1 MAACT
6 LHSKWVP
13 KVDKYLQSNL
23 LKTSYYK
30 DKKFTVIKLS
40 LLSCLIFAISCGFQ
54 ETDEE
59 IAQRIDRTL
68 MCPVCPAE
76 TLDQSQSEL
85 AKQMKSVIRSQ
96 LSEGKTDQEI
106 IDYFVQR
113 YGEEV
118 LSSPPKS
125 GSTLIAWIT
134 PVVILILI
142 TLVISIRLIKKSIVT
157 KNEI

>member
-1 MAACT
+1 
-6 LHSKWVP
+6 
-13 KVDKYLQSNL
+13 
-23 LKTSYYK
+23 
-30 DKKFTVIKLS
+30 
-40 LLSCLIFAISCGFQ
+40 
-54 ETDEE
+54 
-59 IAQRIDRTL
+59 

-85 AKQMKSVIRSQ
+85 AKQMKSVIRIQ

-106 IDYFVQR
+106 IDYFIQR

-118 LSSPPKS
+118 LASPPKS

-134 PVVILILI
+134 PVIVLILI

>member
-1 MAACT
+1 M
-6 LHSKWVP
+6 L
-13 KVDKYLQSNL
+13 D
-23 LKTSYYK
+23 TSYYK
-30 DKKFTVIKLS
+30 DKIFTVIKLF
-40 LLSCLIFAISCGFQ
+40 LLSFLLIIISCSVQ
-54 ETDEE
+54 ETEEE

-85 AKQMKSVIRSQ
+85 AKQMKSVIRIQ

-106 IDYFVQR
+106 IDYFIQR

-118 LSSPPKS
+118 LASPPKS

-134 PVVILILI
+134 PVIVLILI
-142 TLVISIRLIKKSIVT
+142 TLVISIKLIKKSIVT

>member
-1 MAACT
+1 
-6 LHSKWVP
+6 
-13 KVDKYLQSNL
+13 

>member
-85 AKQMKSVIRSQ
+85 AKQMKSVI
-96 LSEGKTDQEI
+96 
-106 IDYFVQR
+106 
-113 YGEEV
+113 
-118 LSSPPKS
+118 
-125 GSTLIAWIT
+125 STMN
-134 PVVILILI
+134 
-142 TLVISIRLIKKSIVT
+142 K
-157 KNEI
+157 

>member
-1 MAACT
+1 M
-6 LHSKWVP
+6 
-13 KVDKYLQSNL
+13 

-30 DKKFTVIKLS
+30 DKKVPVIKLS

>member
-1 MAACT
+1 
-6 LHSKWVP
+6 LE
-13 KVDKYLQSNL
+13 
-23 LKTSYYK
+23 TSYYK
-30 DKKFTVIKLS
+30 DKKLMLMKSFFL
-40 LLSCLIFAISCGFQ
+40 CFLIFTISCGIE
-54 ETDEE
+54 ETNEE

-85 AKQMKSVIRSQ
+85 AKQMKSVIRIQ
-96 LSEGKTDQEI
+96 LSEGRTDQEI

-125 GSTLIAWIT
+125 GSNLIAWIT
-134 PVVILILI
+134 PVVLLILI
-142 TLVISIRLIKKSIVT
+142 TLILSIRLIKKSIIR

>member
-1 MAACT
+1 ME
-6 LHSKWVP
+6 
-13 KVDKYLQSNL
+13 
-23 LKTSYYK
+23 TSYYK
-30 DKKFTVIKLS
+30 DKTFTVIKLF
-40 LLSCLIFAISCGFQ
+40 LLSFLFIVISCSVQ

-59 IAQRIDRTL
+59 TAQRIDRTL

-85 AKQMKSVIRSQ
+85 AKQMKSVIRIQ

-106 IDYFVQR
+106 IDYFIQR

-118 LSSPPKS
+118 LASPPKS

-134 PVVILILI
+134 PVIVLILI

>member
-1 MAACT
+1 M
-6 LHSKWVP
+6 
-13 KVDKYLQSNL
+13 
-23 LKTSYYK
+23 KTSYYK

-68 MCPVCPAE
+68 MCPVCPAQ

>member
-1 MAACT
+1 M
-6 LHSKWVP
+6 
-13 KVDKYLQSNL
+13 
-23 LKTSYYK
+23 KTAYFK

>member
-1 MAACT
+1 M
-6 LHSKWVP
+6 
-13 KVDKYLQSNL
+13 
-23 LKTSYYK
+23 
-30 DKKFTVIKLS
+30 IKLF
-40 LLSCLIFAISCGFQ
+40 LLSFLLIIISCSVQ
-54 ETDEE
+54 ETEEE

-85 AKQMKSVIRSQ
+85 AKQMKSVIRIQ

-106 IDYFVQR
+106 IDYFIQR

-118 LSSPPKS
+118 LASPPKS

-134 PVVILILI
+134 PVIVLILI

>member
-1 MAACT
+1 M
-6 LHSKWVP
+6 
-13 KVDKYLQSNL
+13 
-23 LKTSYYK
+23 KTSYYK

-118 LSSPPKS
+118 LASPPKS

-134 PVVILILI
+134 PVIVLILI

>member
-1 MAACT
+1 M
-6 LHSKWVP
+6 
-13 KVDKYLQSNL
+13 
-23 LKTSYYK
+23 
-30 DKKFTVIKLS
+30 IKLF
-40 LLSCLIFAISCGFQ
+40 LLSFLLIIISCSVQ
-54 ETDEE
+54 ETEEE

-85 AKQMKSVIRSQ
+85 AKQMKSVIRIQ

-106 IDYFVQR
+106 IDYFIQR

-118 LSSPPKS
+118 LASPPKS
-125 GSTLIAWIT
+125 GSTLVAWIT
-134 PVVILILI
+134 PVIVLILI

>member
-1 MAACT
+1 MF
-6 LHSKWVP
+6 
-13 KVDKYLQSNL
+13 
-23 LKTSYYK
+23 KTSYYK

-40 LLSCLIFAISCGFQ
+40 LLSCLIFAISCVFQ

>member
-1 MAACT
+1 M
-6 LHSKWVP
+6 
-13 KVDKYLQSNL
+13 
-23 LKTSYYK
+23 KTSYYK

-59 IAQRIDRTL
+59 IAQRIDSTL

>member
-1 MAACT
+1 M
-6 LHSKWVP
+6 
-13 KVDKYLQSNL
+13 
-23 LKTSYYK
+23 KTSYYK

>member
-1 MAACT
+1 M
-6 LHSKWVP
+6 
-13 KVDKYLQSNL
+13 
-23 LKTSYYK
+23 KTSYYK

-96 LSEGKTDQEI
+96 LSEGISDQEI

>member
-1 MAACT
+1 ME
-6 LHSKWVP
+6 
-13 KVDKYLQSNL
+13 
-23 LKTSYYK
+23 TSYYK

-85 AKQMKSVIRSQ
+85 AKQMKSVIRGQ

>member
-1 MAACT
+1 ME
-6 LHSKWVP
+6 
-13 KVDKYLQSNL
+13 
-23 LKTSYYK
+23 TSYYK
-30 DKKFTVIKLS
+30 DKTFTVIKLF
-40 LLSCLIFAISCGFQ
+40 LLSFLLIIISCSVQ
-54 ETDEE
+54 ETEEE

-85 AKQMKSVIRSQ
+85 AKQMKSVIRIQ

-106 IDYFVQR
+106 IDYFIQR

-118 LSSPPKS
+118 LASPPKS

-134 PVVILILI
+134 PVIVLILI
-142 TLVISIRLIKKSIVT
+142 TLVISIKLIKKSIVT

>member
-1 MAACT
+1 
-6 LHSKWVP
+6 
-13 KVDKYLQSNL
+13 
-23 LKTSYYK
+23 
-30 DKKFTVIKLS
+30 VIKLF
-40 LLSCLIFAISCGFQ
+40 LLSFLLIIISCSVQ
-54 ETDEE
+54 ETEEE

-85 AKQMKSVIRSQ
+85 AKQMKSVIRIQ

-106 IDYFVQR
+106 IDYFIQR

-118 LSSPPKS
+118 LASPPKS

-134 PVVILILI
+134 PVIVLILI
-142 TLVISIRLIKKSIVT
+142 TLVISIKLIKKSIVT

>member
-1 MAACT
+1 M
-6 LHSKWVP
+6 
-13 KVDKYLQSNL
+13 
-23 LKTSYYK
+23 KTSYYK

-106 IDYFVQR
+106 IDYFIQR

-118 LSSPPKS
+118 LAYPPKS
-125 GSTLIAWIT
+125 GSTLVAWIT
-134 PVVILILI
+134 PVIVLILI

>member
-1 MAACT
+1 
-6 LHSKWVP
+6 L
-13 KVDKYLQSNL
+13 D
-23 LKTSYYK
+23 TSYYK
-30 DKKFTVIKLS
+30 DKIFTVIKLF
-40 LLSCLIFAISCGFQ
+40 LLSFLLIIISCSVQ
-54 ETDEE
+54 ETEEE

-85 AKQMKSVIRSQ
+85 AKQMKSVIRIQ

-106 IDYFVQR
+106 IDYFIQR

-118 LSSPPKS
+118 LASPPKS

-134 PVVILILI
+134 PVIVLILI
-142 TLVISIRLIKKSIVT
+142 TLVISIKLIKKSIVT

>member
-1 MAACT
+1 M
-6 LHSKWVP
+6 
-13 KVDKYLQSNL
+13 
-23 LKTSYYK
+23 
-30 DKKFTVIKLS
+30 IKLF
-40 LLSCLIFAISCGFQ
+40 LLSFLLIIISCSVQ
-54 ETDEE
+54 ETEEE

-85 AKQMKSVIRSQ
+85 AKQMKSVIRIQ

-106 IDYFVQR
+106 IDYFIQR

-118 LSSPPKS
+118 LASPPKS

-134 PVVILILI
+134 PVIVLILI
-142 TLVISIRLIKKSIVT
+142 TLVISIKLIKKSIVT